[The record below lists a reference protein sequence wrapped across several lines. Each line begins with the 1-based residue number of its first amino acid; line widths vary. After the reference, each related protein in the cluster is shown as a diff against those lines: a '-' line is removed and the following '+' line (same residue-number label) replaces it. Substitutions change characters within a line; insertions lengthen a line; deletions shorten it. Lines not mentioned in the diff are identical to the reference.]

1 MHFARRVD
9 DDERSSRAKRLETRV
24 RTLSPGRES
33 GSRVEATSVVADHR
47 VLSFRGE
54 RSSFMSDAE
63 RAGLLHDGET
73 SNATSRGS
81 KWAHVRRRGA
91 VALGVGAC
99 LLVAGVSVRD
109 KARASEPTLGYE
121 DIDKVKRET
130 IDARLKS
137 VFGIDLHGFAELVR
151 DENDIEYAGKE
162 LFEKKK
168 QFRALADEERAWNRH
183 RAEMSGGDDIAQL
196 SKKETENDKAGAHP
210 PEQHSRND
218 RGGAA
223 EPILGSPNECEDEVE
238 MEEESAP
245 IMPVYFHT
253 EKSGGTSL
261 VLHALE
267 LMNSDRPETLSI
279 IDRVRNEDV
288 MLDKELR
295 DARSLCPGSALFLT
309 TVWKAG
315 TVWEPG
321 RPRPLEDASDENWR
335 DCRLLTSHTG
345 RELMRRADEAQ
356 RQGAAPTR
364 PKILMGMFRDPAEYE
379 QAAWRSE
386 VFMYHDLRAKLGW
399 GKLVQTPLGSAL
411 TEEELKDFGPD
422 SKFAK
427 IMLEDHCKGRLDT
440 NFQTKKLLEDKWFAV
455 KDDHASARKMAL
467 ARVRELD
474 WIGLTHRFNEGACM
488 LAFAL
493 RRKPLSTSD
502 SNYDRR
508 KLLPDTLKANHPHSD
523 DHSEGTMDPELKKK
537 LYECNDLDTA
547 VFKLAETEFEERK
560 SKMLDVLREA
570 KVSNNKLEPIRG
582 GGKQQMLDPQPYLDC
597 MHQASSR

>member
-1 MHFARRVD
+1 
-9 DDERSSRAKRLETRV
+9 
-24 RTLSPGRES
+24 
-33 GSRVEATSVVADHR
+33 
-47 VLSFRGE
+47 
-54 RSSFMSDAE
+54 
-63 RAGLLHDGET
+63 
-73 SNATSRGS
+73 
-81 KWAHVRRRGA
+81 
-91 VALGVGAC
+91 
-99 LLVAGVSVRD
+99 
-109 KARASEPTLGYE
+109 
-121 DIDKVKRET
+121 
-130 IDARLKS
+130 
-137 VFGIDLHGFAELVR
+137 
-151 DENDIEYAGKE
+151 
-162 LFEKKK
+162 
-168 QFRALADEERAWNRH
+168 
-183 RAEMSGGDDIAQL
+183 
-196 SKKETENDKAGAHP
+196 
-210 PEQHSRND
+210 
-218 RGGAA
+218 
-223 EPILGSPNECEDEVE
+223 
-238 MEEESAP
+238 
-245 IMPVYFHT
+245 
-253 EKSGGTSL
+253 
-261 VLHALE
+261 
-267 LMNSDRPETLSI
+267 
-279 IDRVRNEDV
+279 
-288 MLDKELR
+288 
-295 DARSLCPGSALFLT
+295 LT

-570 KVSNNKLEPIRG
+570 KVSNNKLAPIRG
-582 GGKQQMLDPQPYLDC
+582 GGRQQMLDPQPYLDC

>member
-1 MHFARRVD
+1 
-9 DDERSSRAKRLETRV
+9 
-24 RTLSPGRES
+24 
-33 GSRVEATSVVADHR
+33 
-47 VLSFRGE
+47 
-54 RSSFMSDAE
+54 MSDAE

-81 KWAHVRRRGA
+81 KWTHGRWRGA
-91 VALGVGAC
+91 VAFGVGAS
-99 LLVAGVSVRD
+99 LLVAGVSMRA
-109 KARASEPTLGYE
+109 KARDSGPALGYE
-121 DIDKVKRET
+121 DIDRVKRET

-137 VFGIDLHGFAELVR
+137 VFGIDLHSFAELVR
-151 DENDIEYAGKE
+151 DENDIEYAGRE

-168 QFRALADEERAWNRH
+168 EFRALADAERAWNRH
-183 RAEMSGGDDIAQL
+183 HAVMSGGGDVANL
-196 SKKETENDKAGAHP
+196 AKKEGENDISVAHLRKQHNRAGEEKQAS
-210 PEQHSRND
+210 EDAQSQARQHRND
-218 RGGAA
+218 DSADKPHRGGAA
-223 EPILGSPNECEDEVE
+223 EAILGSPNEYEDESE
-238 MEEESAP
+238 MMEEDAP
-245 IMPVYFHT
+245 ILPVYFHT

-261 VLHALE
+261 VLHVLE

-279 IDRVRNEDV
+279 VDRVRSEDI

-309 TVWKAG
+309 TVWKHG

-321 RPRPLEDASDENWR
+321 RPRPLEDSTDENWR

-345 RELMRRADEAQ
+345 RELMRRADELQ
-356 RQGAAPTR
+356 RQVAAPTR
-364 PKILMGMFRDPAEYE
+364 PKVLMGMFRDPAEYE

-386 VFMYHDLRAKLGW
+386 VFMYHDLRDKLGW
-399 GKLVQTPLGSAL
+399 GKLAQTPLGSAL
-411 TEEELKDFGPD
+411 TPEELKDFGPD

-427 IMLEDHCKGRLDT
+427 IMLEDHCQGSLDT

-455 KDDHASARKMAL
+455 KDDHAVALEMAL
-467 ARVRELD
+467 SRVRELD

-488 LAFAL
+488 LAFTL
-493 RRKPLSTSD
+493 RREPLSTST

-523 DHSEGTMDPELKKK
+523 DHSEGTMDPELKQK

-547 VFKLAETEFEERK
+547 VFKLAETEFEDRK

-570 KVSNNKLEPIRG
+570 KISNNNLEPIRG
-582 GGKQQMLDPQPYLDC
+582 GGSKQTLDPQPYLDC
-597 MHQASSR
+597 MNQASSR